1 MVTLINAHH
10 SKLVFLSGEMEEEES
25 SELSSSSSSYSTSE
39 EESVGE
45 EEDEDSEELAGP
57 RGAERSGEKSERRK
71 RRRKLAG
78 RRRELRSKYESVK
91 DFNPE
96 ARSAQTE
103 EIERIRR
110 LELQRSLQGGA
121 PSVVAPPVDG
131 QGELTSLLGSGPVF
145 RNLGED
151 EEERERVV
159 DAIVISSDSE
169 EEERERVR
177 REGGREVKTEVVEG
191 VKEEKGGRYD
201 VVGEE
206 RDDQV
211 VINLGHPPDEEDV
224 TLPPQISRI
233 IKPHQVKIKDKERDE
248 RMFLWQERMI
258 NHMRKIG
265 AFYQLR

>member
-1 MVTLINAHH
+1 
-10 SKLVFLSGEMEEEES
+10 MEEEES
-25 SELSSSSSSYSTSE
+25 SDLSSSSSSYSSE

-45 EEDEDSEELAGP
+45 EEDEDSDEVAGP

-121 PSVVAPPVDG
+121 PSVSRVAAPPVDG

-145 RNLGED
+145 RNLAED

-177 REGGREVKTEVVEG
+177 REGGREVKTEAVEG

-206 RDDQV
+206 RDNQV

-224 TLPPQISRI
+224 TLPPHIARI
-233 IKPHQVKIKDKERDE
+233 IKPHQV
-248 RMFLWQERMI
+248 RMRECFCGNSAR
-258 NHMRKIG
+258 
-265 AFYQLR
+265 